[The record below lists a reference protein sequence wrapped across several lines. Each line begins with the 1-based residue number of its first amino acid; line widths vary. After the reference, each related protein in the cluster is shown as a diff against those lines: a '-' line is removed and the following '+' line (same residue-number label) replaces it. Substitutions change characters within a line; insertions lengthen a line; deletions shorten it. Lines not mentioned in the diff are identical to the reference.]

1 MLAFQVSQRTNE
13 LGIRMAIG
21 ARRGMILRMILGEGA
36 RMAVAGLV
44 VGGMMAITLSSLL
57 NGLLF
62 GVEPVD
68 VPTIVG
74 AGLLLLVVALVAS
87 AIPARRA
94 TTVDPMTALRS
105 E

>member
-1 MLAFQVSQRTNE
+1 
-13 LGIRMAIG
+13 
-21 ARRGMILRMILGEGA
+21 MILRMILGEGA
-36 RMAVAGLV
+36 RMAVAGLL
-44 VGGMMAITLSSLL
+44 VGGVLAIPLSSLL

-68 VPTIVG
+68 VPTIGG
-74 AGLLLLVVALVAS
+74 AGALLLVVALVAS

-94 TTVDPMTALRS
+94 TTVDPMTALRN

>member
-1 MLAFQVSQRTNE
+1 VLAFQVSQRTNE

-44 VGGMMAITLSSLL
+44 VGGMMAIPLSSLL

-68 VPTIVG
+68 VPTIAG